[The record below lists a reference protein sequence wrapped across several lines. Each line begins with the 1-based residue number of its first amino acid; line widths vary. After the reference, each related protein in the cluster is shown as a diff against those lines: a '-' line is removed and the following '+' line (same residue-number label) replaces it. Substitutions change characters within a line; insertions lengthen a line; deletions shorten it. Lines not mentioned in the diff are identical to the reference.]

1 MQYCNHYGGA
11 IKGRILD
18 NSFSL
23 TPAIPTK
30 LCAKCVWFYNVYT
43 NIVKLSPLW
52 EIAQGRVLVQVDDAL
67 PLLMLY
73 YFSKSAHKAQGNV
86 FL

>member
-1 MQYCNHYGGA
+1 M
-11 IKGRILD
+11 
-18 NSFSL
+18 F
-23 TPAIPTK
+23 
-30 LCAKCVWFYNVYT
+30 YT

-86 FL
+86 FLWKMFSLQLALLPAGVQSR